1 MSPSAIRCEFKPIA
15 SRAMSNGQ
23 IHDQL
28 GLEPRSDPYV
38 YNSCVDGRSAPNLT
52 SSAAW
57 DPSARRR
64 NVRLPK
70 LSQETMTPRQRA
82 LHDKIAGK
90 RGKVGA
96 PYQIW
101 LYSPELCERVEAL
114 GAYLRWDSAMAPKY
128 RELSL
133 LLAARFFDAQYSW
146 NAHTDAAIKE
156 GIRPETLQAIAERR
170 PPPFNDEEERI
181 FYTFAMEV
189 LEEHF
194 VKPETFEAARKVF
207 GAQGIVDII
216 GALGNFSTLAML
228 LNAFEVDLQPDRP
241 PPYPDIQGYARR
253 NAPTTSLDGR
263 RKEVGVG
270 AD

>member
-1 MSPSAIRCEFKPIA
+1 MAGRFPTYAFRSFRIEA
-15 SRAMSNGQ
+15 
-23 IHDQL
+23 
-28 GLEPRSDPYV
+28 LE
-38 YNSCVDGRSAPNLT
+38 
-52 SSAAW
+52 
-57 DPSARRR
+57 R

-70 LSQETMTPRQRA
+70 LSPETMTPRQRA
-82 LHDKIAGK
+82 LHDKIVGK

-101 LYSPELCERVEAL
+101 LYSPELCERVESL

-133 LLAARFFDAQYSW
+133 LIAARFFDAQYSW
-146 NAHTDAAIKE
+146 NAHADAAIKE

-170 PPPFNDEEERI
+170 QPDFNDDEERV

-189 LEEHF
+189 LENHF
-194 VKPETFEAARKVF
+194 VTQETFDAARNAF

-228 LNAFEVDLQPDRP
+228 LNTFEVDLQADRP
-241 PPYPDIQGYARR
+241 PPYPDILGYARR
-253 NAPTTSLDGR
+253 DPATTDVGSR
-263 RKEVGVG
+263 AKEESVG
-270 AD
+270 AG